1 MRTAFLVVTAS
12 ALAPQSLRRPTALSL
27 AAPGAVL
34 EPPASPIGLLHP
46 ASITHLRCSDVFQDD
61 PAMAAFLKDY
71 DEGPMIAM
79 KHLSNSHV
87 TAQLVSLLEDL
98 NG

>member
-1 MRTAFLVVTAS
+1 MRTAFLVVTAT
-12 ALAPQSLRRPTALSL
+12 ALAPMQLRRPTALSL

-34 EPPASPIGLLHP
+34 EAASPIGLLHP
-46 ASITHLRCSDVFQDD
+46 VSITHLRCSDVFQED
-61 PAMAAFLKDY
+61 PAMAAFLRDY
-71 DEGPMIAM
+71 DEGPMNAM

-98 NG
+98 NA